1 MLYLFYPGVVAKL
14 GPIKHVYGT
23 LRSTSSVP
31 GGIGGT
37 RAIVENPTDDSL
49 METCSIEAQVL
60 RLECARFNDGKSHLQ
75 PVKVVAG
82 RGEAMVVV
90 HPCLQLFL
98 ETVKQ

>member
-1 MLYLFYPGVVAKL
+1 MYPTA
-14 GPIKHVYGT
+14 
-23 LRSTSSVP
+23 LRGLNQAGFEFWNTSSP
-31 GGIGGT
+31 PLPEHRLFT
-37 RAIVENPTDDSL
+37 LSPFSS
-49 METCSIEAQVL
+49 ETFATFEDTQVL